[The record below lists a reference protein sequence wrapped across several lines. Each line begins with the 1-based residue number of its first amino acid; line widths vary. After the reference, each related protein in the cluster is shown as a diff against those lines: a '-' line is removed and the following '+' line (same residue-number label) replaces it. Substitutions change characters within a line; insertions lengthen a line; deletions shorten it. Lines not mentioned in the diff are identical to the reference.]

1 MVIDRRSL
9 MAAGAAAGALSLAP
23 RIAQAGPILAPAL
36 GAWRTFEV
44 TTRIDIL
51 MPEGATQAW
60 IPLPAMNAPDWFQP
74 RGSQWKTNG
83 KANETKSGGAD
94 LLHVE
99 WAASEQ
105 KPYVEI
111 ISKMATR
118 DRAVDLTKPGKAAPL
133 SDAERKLYRS
143 STDLVPLEGIVKHT
157 ADRAVGLA
165 KTDIDKARAIY
176 EWVVDNSYRRAS
188 TRGCG
193 TGDVAGMLK
202 SGDLGGKCADLNA
215 LFVGLARAAGIPA
228 RDVYGLRIAPSRFGY
243 KSLGANSD
251 IVTKA
256 QHCRAEVFLDG
267 YGWVAMDPADVRKVM
282 LEEPLGNLA
291 ANDAKVVAA
300 RKALFGSWE
309 TNWLAYN
316 SAHDVD
322 LPGSK
327 AGKVSFLMYPQG
339 ETNGEQLDPLD
350 PDNFRYT
357 IRTKETTSA

>member
-1 MVIDRRSL
+1 MTIGRRNFL
-9 MAAGAAAGALSLAP
+9 AAGAAASALSLTP
-23 RIAQAGPILAPAL
+23 RIAHADAMFAPTP

-44 TTRIDIL
+44 TTRVDIL
-51 MPEGATQAW
+51 MPEGATQVW
-60 IPLPAMNAPDWFQP
+60 VPLPAMNAPDWFQP
-74 RGSQWKTNG
+74 KGSRWQTNG
-83 KANETKSGGAD
+83 KAREAKSGGAD

-99 WAASEQ
+99 WTAAEQ

-111 ISKMATR
+111 VSKMATR
-118 DRAVDLTKPGKAAPL
+118 DRAVDLSKPAKVAPL
-133 SDAERKLYRS
+133 SEAERKLYLA
-143 STDLVPLEGIVKHT
+143 STDLVQLDGIVKHT

-165 KTDIDKARAIY
+165 KTDIEKARAIY

-193 TGDVAGMLK
+193 TGDVAAMLK

-215 LFVGLARAAGIPA
+215 LFVALARAAGIPA

-243 KSLGANSD
+243 KSLGANSEM
-251 IVTKA
+251 VTKA
-256 QHCRAEVFLDG
+256 QHCRAEVWLEG
-267 YGWVAMDPADVRKVM
+267 HGWVPMDPADVRKVI
-282 LEEPLGNLA
+282 LEEPPGKLA
-291 ANDAKVVAA
+291 INDAKVAAA

-316 SAHDVD
+316 SAHDVV

-327 AGKVSFLMYPQG
+327 TGKVGFLMYPQG
-339 ETNGEQLDPLD
+339 ETKGAQLDPLD